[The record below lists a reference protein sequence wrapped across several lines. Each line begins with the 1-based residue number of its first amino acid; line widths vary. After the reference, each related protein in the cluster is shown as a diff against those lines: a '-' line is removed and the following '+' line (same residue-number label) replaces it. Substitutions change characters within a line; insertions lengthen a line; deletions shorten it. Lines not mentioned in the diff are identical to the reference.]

1 MSDRKPLEHGVFE
14 HIEDANRYDKESRYW
29 NWSALRNFTAA
40 AQKWGISGGKVLDV
54 GSGSG
59 TLAIAFARRFP
70 GVEVTG
76 IDLSDITLEMAGDN
90 VRNSDVSSRVSLEKG
105 DAEDMPFEDGTFNL
119 VISSS
124 TLHLLNNPLR
134 MFDEIQRVLK
144 PEGRF
149 FINDYRRS
157 WLGAFSPHIRACYSP
172 EEIKDIL
179 TKSKLH
185 NWMVKGGLFWLNIF
199 SGE

>member
-1 MSDRKPLEHGVFE
+1 MSVRKPLEHGVFE
-14 HIEDANRYDKESRYW
+14 NIEDANRYDRESRIW
-29 NWSALRNFTAA
+29 NWRVARNFAA
-40 AQKWGISGGKVLDV
+40 AVAKWGITSGEALDI

-59 TLAIAFARRFP
+59 KLAIAFAEMFP
-70 GVEVTG
+70 GVKVTG
-76 IDLSDITLEMAGDN
+76 LDLSDIVLEMARDN
-90 VRNSDVSSRVSLEKG
+90 AQKAGVSSRVSFEKG
-105 DAEDMPFEDGTFNL
+105 DAEDMPFDDGTFNL

-144 PEGRF
+144 PDGRF

-157 WLGAFSPHIRACYSP
+157 WMGAFSPHISACYSP
-172 EEIKDIL
+172 EEIRDIL
-179 TKSKLH
+179 TKSKLQ
-185 NWMVKGGLFWLNIF
+185 NWKVKGGLFWLNIF

>member
-1 MSDRKPLEHGVFE
+1 MSDRKPIEHGVFE
-14 HIEDANRYDKESRYW
+14 DVEDANRYDKESRYW

-40 AQKWGISGGKVLDV
+40 AQRWGITGGKVLDV

-59 TLAIAFARRFP
+59 TLAIAFAKMLP

-76 IDLSDITLEMAGDN
+76 LDLSDITLEMAGDN
-90 VRNSDVSSRVSLEKG
+90 VQKASVSSRVSFEKG

-157 WLGAFSPHIRACYSP
+157 WLGAFSPHIKACYSP
-172 EEIKDIL
+172 KEAKDL
-179 TKSKLH
+179 LNQSTLQ
-185 NWMVKGGLFWLNIF
+185 NWRVKGGLFWLNIF
-199 SGE
+199 SKE

>member
-1 MSDRKPLEHGVFE
+1 MSDRKPVDHGVFQD
-14 HIEDANRYDKESRYW
+14 IEDANRYDKESHYW
-29 NWSALRNFTAA
+29 NWSALRNFTSA
-40 AQKWGISGGKVLDV
+40 AQRWGITSGKVLDV

-59 TLAIAFARRFP
+59 TLAIAFAGRFP
-70 GVEVTG
+70 GVAVTG
-76 IDLSDITLEMAGDN
+76 LDLSDITLKMAGDN
-90 VRNSDVSSRVSLEKG
+90 VKNSDVSSRVSFEKG

-124 TLHLLNNPLR
+124 TLHLLNSPIR

-144 PEGRF
+144 PDGRF

-157 WLGAFSPHIRACYSP
+157 LLGAFSPQIKACYSP
-172 EEIKDIL
+172 EEAKAML
-179 TKSKLH
+179 NQSRLQ
-185 NWMVKGGLFWLNIF
+185 NWRIKGGFFWLNIF